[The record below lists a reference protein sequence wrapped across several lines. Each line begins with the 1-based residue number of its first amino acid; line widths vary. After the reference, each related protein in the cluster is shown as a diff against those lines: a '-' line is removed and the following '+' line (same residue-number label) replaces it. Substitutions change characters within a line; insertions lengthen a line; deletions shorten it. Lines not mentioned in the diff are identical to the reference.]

1 MKKSYNVDSTYNNMR
16 IDRWVRNNIANLPQ
30 AFIEK
35 SLRNGKIKLNKK
47 KIKASHK
54 IKTNDQINIFNLN
67 FNENTHQK
75 KN

>member
-35 SLRNGKIKLNKK
+35 SLRNGN
-47 KIKASHK
+47 HQEEQ
-54 IKTNDQINIFNLN
+54 KTMLQLKR
-67 FNENTHQK
+67 EK
-75 KN
+75 E